1 MTKRRLQMGLRVS
14 GRRVQGSVYAFRF
27 RVTATGLEKPVRYLW
42 ACLGEEYRGG
52 AAAQFRLDL
61 EAHPAFPVT
70 VEATDAAGVEAPM
83 IRTEFRM
90 TGTVFGE
97 SVELLGVAV
106 PR

>member
-1 MTKRRLQMGLRVS
+1 MTKQRLRMGLRVS
-14 GRRVQGSVYAFRF
+14 GRRVEGSVYAFRF
-27 RVTATGLEKPVRYLW
+27 RVTPTGLAEPVRYLW
-42 ACLGEEYRGG
+42 ACLGEEVLGG